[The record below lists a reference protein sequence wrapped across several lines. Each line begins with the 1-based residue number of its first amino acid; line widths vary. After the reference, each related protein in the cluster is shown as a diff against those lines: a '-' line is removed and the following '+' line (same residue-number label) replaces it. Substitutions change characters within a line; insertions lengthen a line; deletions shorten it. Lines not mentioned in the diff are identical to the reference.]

1 MKERIRQ
8 IMNAMGLSQQEF
20 AQRLGI
26 STASISSIFNG
37 RTNPTNNHVM
47 AIHRVFPQIRIE
59 WLMFGEG
66 DMYVSDTAAPDGE
79 APTDGAVADGESQA
93 ASVSAGAAIEGL
105 SLFGQE
111 SAALQTEKS
120 SNLRPRPAY
129 AQERPGAYQ
138 KPKEE
143 MRNIIDLPKR
153 KIKEI
158 RVFFDDGTYEAFIPS
173 TRA

>member
-1 MKERIRQ
+1 
-8 IMNAMGLSQQEF
+8 MNAMGLSQQEF

-66 DMYVSDTAAPDGE
+66 DMYQSDTAAPDGE
-79 APTDGAVADGESQA
+79 AQTDGAVADGESQA
-93 ASVSAGAAIEGL
+93 ASASAGAAIEGL

-111 SAALQTEKS
+111 SAAVQTEKS

-129 AQERPGAYQ
+129 TQERPGAYQ

>member
-66 DMYVSDTAAPDGE
+66 DMYQSDTAAPDGDTSAE
-79 APTDGAVADGESQA
+79 GVMADGQSQA
-93 ASVSAGAAIEGL
+93 AATAAGVAIEGL

-120 SNLRPRPAY
+120 SNLRPRPTY
-129 AQERPGAYQ
+129 ASERPGGYQ

-143 MRNIIDLPKR
+143 LRNIIDLPKR

>member
-66 DMYVSDTAAPDGE
+66 DMYVAQTPSQDGDASVE
-79 APTDGAVADGESQA
+79 GAVPTKAPEA
-93 ASVSAGAAIEGL
+93 ASAGNGAAIDGS
-105 SLFGQE
+105 SLFGAE
-111 SAALQTEKS
+111 SVAVIPEKS
-120 SNLRPRPAY
+120 SNFRPRPSY
-129 AQERPGAYQ
+129 ASERSSTYMNS
-138 KPKEE
+138 KEE
-143 MRNIIDLPKR
+143 MRNIIDIPKR

-158 RVFFDDGTYEAFIPS
+158 RVFFDDGTYESFVPS
-173 TRA
+173 TRS